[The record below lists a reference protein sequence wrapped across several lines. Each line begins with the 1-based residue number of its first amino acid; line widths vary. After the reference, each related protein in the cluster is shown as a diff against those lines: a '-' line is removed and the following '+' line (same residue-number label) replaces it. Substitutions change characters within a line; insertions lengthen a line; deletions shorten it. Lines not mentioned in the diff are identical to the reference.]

1 MDAFSY
7 LATFL
12 SIILGLGVTKILG
25 GAADLIRLR
34 TKIQFFWPGALWMLL
49 VFLFQIQLWWSLF
62 SLRNV
67 HDWTFAGFIL
77 VAMRPVALFLASALV
92 TPVFSES
99 GSADMREAFF
109 RESRGLFA
117 CLSAGLIANLAA
129 PLVVA
134 ELSQRLPDVL
144 AQSIFVG
151 FSIVGFL
158 SRNET
163 IHKVIVVSALVQ
175 YGIYVGA
182 LFLNLT

>member
-12 SIILGLGVTKILG
+12 SIILGFGVTKLLG

-34 TKIQFFWPGALWMLL
+34 SKIQFFWPAALWMLL

-67 HDWTFAGFIL
+67 HDWTFAGFIV

-92 TPVFSES
+92 TPVLSES
-99 GSADMREAFF
+99 EGTDMRRAYF

-117 CLSAGLIANLAA
+117 CLSAGLVANLVS
-129 PLVVA
+129 PLVVVG
-134 ELSQRLPDVL
+134 LSQRIPDVI
-144 AQSIFVG
+144 AQCAFIG
-151 FSIVGFL
+151 FSIVGFW

-163 IHKVIVVSALVQ
+163 VHKAIVVAALLQ
-175 YGIYVGA
+175 YSIYVGA
-182 LFLNLT
+182 LFLDLT